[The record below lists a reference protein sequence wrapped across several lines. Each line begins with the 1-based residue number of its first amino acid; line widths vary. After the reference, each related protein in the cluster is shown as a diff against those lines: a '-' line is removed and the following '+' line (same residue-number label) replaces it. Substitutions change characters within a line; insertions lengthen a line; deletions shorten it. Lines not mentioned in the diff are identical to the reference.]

1 MEQVRLRYR
10 EMQCYVEWSEN
21 DAARMAEI
29 EPLLSPHA
37 HDLIGDFYAEIQRHA
52 EASSVITGGVAQIER
67 LSQTLLEWLGQL
79 LGGCYDDLYMER
91 RWRVGHRHVEIGL
104 PQRFTSLALG
114 RLRAGLTRIL
124 SENWRRSSDELT
136 SALISLNK
144 LLDLDHALIQDAYE
158 SRYVERE
165 RMLERERGE
174 RKFKHLVENAS
185 CLIAIIA
192 SDDSVAYFNPFA
204 ERVTG
209 YTAAELTGHPDKMCE
224 VLGGDREGMKRR
236 LSSARVDSETSCS
249 EVQFF
254 QPGAS
259 AQWISWT
266 FSAIENVGADPL
278 VLAVG
283 QDVTEQKR
291 SVEQQLKSSR
301 LEAIGEMYA
310 RIAHESR
317 NSLQRLQVCSE
328 LLAEELTGNE
338 ACLRLVERS
347 AQAQGDLHRLLDE
360 VRSYAAPIALEKT
373 ECRLSALWQEA
384 WNLLEA
390 SRKGRDVAL
399 VDETAAGAMQ
409 PMLLDR
415 FRIVQVFRNIF
426 ENSLMAGADPL
437 KLRILCS
444 AREYNNVSM
453 MEVRLCDNG
462 PGFGPGAID
471 QAFQPFFTTRSRGSG
486 LGLAIVRRIVEAHGG
501 SVGASNATG
510 GGAEIAI
517 LLPLKEMT

>member
-1 MEQVRLRYR
+1 MEEIKLRYHK
-10 EMQCYVEWSEN
+10 MQRYVDWSQQ

-29 EPLLSPHA
+29 EPLLAPHA
-37 HDLIGDFYAEIQRHA
+37 QELIGDFYDEIQRHA
-52 EASSVITGGVAQIER
+52 DASNVITGGASQIER
-67 LSQTLLEWLGQL
+67 LSRTLLEWLAQL
-79 LGGCYDDLYMER
+79 LGGRYDDLYMER
-91 RWRVGHRHVEIGL
+91 RWRVGQRHVQIGL

-114 RLRAGLTRIL
+114 RLRAGMTRIL
-124 SENWRRSSDELT
+124 CDNWRGSSEGLT

-158 SRYVERE
+158 SQYVEHE

-174 RKFKHLVENAS
+174 RKFRHLVENAS

-192 SDDSVAYFNPFA
+192 SDDSIAYFNPFA
-204 ERVTG
+204 QKVTG
-209 YTAAELTGHPDKMCE
+209 YAASELRGQPDKMCA
-224 VLGGDREGMKRR
+224 VLGGDSESLRDQ
-236 LSSARVDSETSCS
+236 LSSVRTGRETACFDVQIAKSGTPARC
-249 EVQFF
+249 
-254 QPGAS
+254 
-259 AQWISWT
+259 ISWT
-266 FSAIENVGADPL
+266 FSAIENAGVETL
-278 VLAVG
+278 ILAVG

-390 SRKGRDVAL
+390 SRKGRDAAL
-399 VDETAAGAMQ
+399 VAETAAGAMR

-437 KLRILCS
+437 KLRIRCYI
-444 AREYNNVSM
+444 REYNNVSM

-510 GGAEIAI
+510 GGAEITI
-517 LLPLKEMT
+517 LLPLKEMA